1 MFIFCKARAF
11 RLQPGAV
18 AALLVAGVA
27 AGLGGGVGAAVGGGL
42 RPGGEAAR
50 GDAASRLLG
59 RSRLDARGVRL
70 RHRVV
75 RHLHTR
81 EEAESCISR
90 IDFPSRSEETF
101 R

>member
-1 MFIFCKARAF
+1 
-11 RLQPGAV
+11 
-18 AALLVAGVA
+18 
-27 AGLGGGVGAAVGGGL
+27 
-42 RPGGEAAR
+42 
-50 GDAASRLLG
+50 
-59 RSRLDARGVRL
+59 
-70 RHRVV
+70 VV